1 MLKMN
6 EFKFFSGGAYTPH
19 LPQKVHSSITHHGYC
34 GNPNTFSHNKQT
46 SFELAQGKVQV
57 SFPVPLD

>member
-19 LPQKVHSSITHHGYC
+19 LLQKVHSSITHGYC

-46 SFELAQGKVQV
+46 SFELAQGKIAWAP
-57 SFPVPLD
+57 SG